1 MPPDFPVI
9 FEILIVSYLGLLFG
23 SFASALVYRIPRDI
37 PWIWDKGQGASR
49 SNCTSCGYK
58 LKFLDLIPLLSWIF
72 LKGKCRS
79 CGAKI
84 SAIYPLIE
92 LTTLS
97 AFLVVYMLVGLGW
110 GALFIYMMLP
120 FLVALLYIDLEHF
133 ILPDELVGLVA
144 LCGVGHLAAQ
154 YYLDQPEINF
164 INQHLIGAVVFA
176 FVSWALG
183 FVMTKILKKD
193 ALGFGDVKFF
203 GAVGLWL
210 GITQLPPF
218 MILSGALGILL
229 ALAWK
234 IIKKEDVFPFGPALI
249 LSFFTLLFFDG
260 SQFF

>member
-9 FEILIVSYLGLLFG
+9 FEIIIVSYLGLLFG

-37 PWIWDKGQGASR
+37 PWVWDKGQGASR

-84 SAIYPLIE
+84 SVFYPLIE
-92 LTTLS
+92 LTTLIG
-97 AFLVVYMLVGLGW
+97 FLIVYLMVGLGLD
-110 GALFIYMMLP
+110 ALFIYMAVP

-133 ILPDELVGLVA
+133 ILPNELVGLVA
-144 LCGVGHLAAQ
+144 LCGVGHIAAQ
-154 YYLDQPEINF
+154 YFLDSSEIDF
-164 INQHLIGAVVFA
+164 IYHHLIGAIVFA
-176 FVSWALG
+176 FISWILG
-183 FVMTKILKKD
+183 FVMTRVLKKD

-203 GAVGLWL
+203 AAAGLWL
-210 GITQLPPF
+210 GITQLPSF

-229 ALAWK
+229 ALVWK
-234 IIKKEDVFPFGPALI
+234 TIKKEDVFPFGPALI